1 MVDTILIDTLFVI
14 KGMFGACGA
23 AMLCCLCVV
32 AGGQIGK
39 KSPPPGTER
48 HGRGVLSK
56 FQNKMWKCRRLE
68 DCFINRHFSIGKLCV
83 ELCCTASSY
92 ALSVFE
98 SLASTR
104 DQNIL
109 IRKGR

>member
-48 HGRGVLSK
+48 NGRGCYQSFKIKCGNVADWKIVLLTATFQSGNSAWSSAALLVAMLSLFSK
-56 FQNKMWKCRRLE
+56 VLQ
-68 DCFINRHFSIGKLCV
+68 
-83 ELCCTASSY
+83 AP
-92 ALSVFE
+92 
-98 SLASTR
+98 
-104 DQNIL
+104 
-109 IRKGR
+109 